1 MKNGQD
7 YNNRENEAS
16 GGLCEA
22 TGRRLASLAYF
33 VYNNFYIKGI

>member
-16 GGLCEA
+16 GK
-22 TGRRLASLAYF
+22 RLASLAYF